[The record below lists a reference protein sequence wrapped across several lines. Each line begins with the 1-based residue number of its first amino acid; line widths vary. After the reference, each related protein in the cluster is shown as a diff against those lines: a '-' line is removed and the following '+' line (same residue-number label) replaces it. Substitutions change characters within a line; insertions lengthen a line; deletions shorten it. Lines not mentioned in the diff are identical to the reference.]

1 MSFARSLLDQLPSC
15 IAVVTEN
22 GAIRYRNAAF
32 DEIFGS
38 DAEHWLKEASRAV
51 AGERGWLQGFFLEAD
66 EHRTIDVEI
75 EGRIYRIDR
84 IMQLDPED
92 GHEEDGTRLALS
104 FEDVTTQREAEQAKS
119 DFTAQIVHDLRGPL
133 SGIQGTLEFVLSQ
146 EGTKLDSIYSDLL
159 QEAQRESERMMG
171 LINEILDFSKIQSGN
186 FSVENEPIRVAGV
199 LKRAVRSLQTV
210 AARDEV
216 FLLSAHGRDVPQ
228 IIGSVEKLTQAVINL
243 ISNSLKFTPKKGLI
257 SVGAQIVRNGDASG
271 RDRRDGDRQR
281 HGHPRRGAGEDLREV
296 QAERNEVAP
305 RRRRDRPRA
314 LHREADRGGPR
325 RRSQRGLDRRRG
337 NQHGAAPAGETSR
350 LNEIADRR
358 SRFAGIPFGLFL
370 RSAICDLQTTHSM
383 NSSASIGGPDSPSGL
398 SVVFRSARLAA
409 LTC

>member
-1 MSFARSLLDQLPSC
+1 MTFTRSLLDRIPSC
-15 IAVVTEN
+15 IAVVAEN

-32 DEIFGS
+32 DDTFGS
-38 DAEHWLKEASRAV
+38 DAEQWLKDAARAV
-51 AGERGWLQGFFLEAD
+51 AGERGWLQGFFVEGD
-66 EHRTIDVEI
+66 DGRTIDVEI

-84 IMQLDPED
+84 IMRTDDETGP
-92 GHEEDGTRLALS
+92 GLALS

-159 QEAQRESERMMG
+159 QEAQRESERMMS

-199 LKRAVRSLQTV
+199 LKRAVRSLQSV
-210 AARDEV
+210 AARDEI

-257 SVGAQIVRNGDASG
+257 SVGAQIVRNGDAPEAIVVTVTDTGMGIKAEELEKIFEKYKQSG
-271 RDRRDGDRQR
+271 TKS
-281 HGHPRRGAGEDLREV
+281 L
-296 QAERNEVAP
+296 
-305 RRRRDRPRA
+305 
-314 LHREADRGGPR
+314 RGGGGT
-325 RRSQRGLDRRRG
+325 GLG
-337 NQHGAAPAGETSR
+337 LYIVKQIVEAHGGDVSVASVEGVGTSMVLRLPVKRAA
-350 LNEIADRR
+350 
-358 SRFAGIPFGLFL
+358 
-370 RSAICDLQTTHSM
+370 
-383 NSSASIGGPDSPSGL
+383 
-398 SVVFRSARLAA
+398 
-409 LTC
+409 